1 MRKLPNYR
9 AGGSAITM
17 TGPSDNNDASEWD
30 GSGIR
35 AAVLALGATQV
46 FFLAYAFYYIAQR
59 ANPKGDGMELLGAT
73 PMLLVFIFLTL
84 PALISGFRR
93 TALGRA
99 LIFVL
104 IAAMLNAMFYLNL
117 IGQFA
122 AKG

>member
-1 MRKLPNYR
+1 
-9 AGGSAITM
+9 M
-17 TGPSDNNDASEWD
+17 TGPTNDNDSSDWE

-35 AAVLALGATQV
+35 VTVLALGATQV
-46 FFLAYAFYYIAQR
+46 FVLVYAFYYILKR

-73 PMLLVFIFLTL
+73 PMLLVFLLLTL

-93 TALGRA
+93 TSLGRA
-99 LIFVL
+99 LVFVL
-104 IAAMLNAMFYLNL
+104 IATMLNAMFYLNL